1 VITTAEFKNGISIVL
16 NGQVYQILEFQ
27 HVKPGKGRTFVR
39 SKLRNIKTGQVIE
52 KTFTAGE
59 SVEDAFVARRAAQ
72 FLYRTGDGWVFM
84 DMESYDQFELGEEMV
99 GDQAEWLV
107 EGMEVS
113 VTQHDGTPI
122 GMEVPE
128 HVELEV
134 SAAEPGVKGDTAQG
148 GTKPVTLESGAVVQA
163 PLFINAGDRVKVD
176 TRTRKY
182 IERLKK

>member
-1 VITTAEFKNGISIVL
+1 
-16 NGQVYQILEFQ
+16 
-27 HVKPGKGRTFVR
+27 
-39 SKLRNIKTGQVIE
+39 
-52 KTFTAGE
+52 
-59 SVEDAFVARRAAQ
+59 VEDAFVARRAAQ

>member
-59 SVEDAFVARRAAQ
+59 SVEDAFVARNPAQ

-84 DMESYDQFELGEEMV
+84 DLESFDQFELGEEMV
-99 GDQAEWLV
+99 GDQAEWFV

-134 SAAEPGVKGDTAQG
+134 TSAEPGVKGDTAQG

-163 PLFINAGDRVKVD
+163 PLFINAGDRIKVD
-176 TRTRKY
+176 TRTKKY